1 MEIRSQLLG
10 KRVYVDTNILIY
22 LFEGFPKYRH
32 LMQEIADCIDNGEIT
47 LFTGEIT
54 IAELMV
60 MPFRENDSD
69 LIYFYTEALK
79 NRDFITLIPTTQKIY
94 LKTAFLRATFPKMKT
109 PDAIQIASAVEGDA
123 DIFLTNDVGIK
134 TPSEIQK
141 LVLRDYL

>member
-1 MEIRSQLLG
+1 MEIRSRIIG

-22 LFEGFPKYRH
+22 LFEGFPEYRH
-32 LMQEIADCIDNGEIT
+32 LIQEIANCIDDGEIT

-60 MPFRENDSD
+60 MPFRKNDSN
-69 LIYFYTEALK
+69 LIHFYTEALK
-79 NRDFITLIPTTQKIY
+79 DKDFITLIPTTQKIY

-109 PDAIQIASAVEGDA
+109 PDAIQVASAIEGKT
-123 DIFLTNDVGIK
+123 DIFITNDVGIK

-141 LVLRDYL
+141 LVLKDYL